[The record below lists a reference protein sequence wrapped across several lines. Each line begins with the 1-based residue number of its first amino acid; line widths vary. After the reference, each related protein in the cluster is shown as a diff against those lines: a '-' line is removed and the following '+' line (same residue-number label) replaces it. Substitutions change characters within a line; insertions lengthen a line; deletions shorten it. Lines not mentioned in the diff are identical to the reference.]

1 MIADQ
6 AAMALRTLVFGGITA
21 VLATGLG
28 WVLAHVHHAHT
39 FRGRRALHLFALA
52 GLLLPSLTFAMAL
65 VILFGHSGLVT
76 RALGAP
82 TGAVYGL
89 PGLVVAGTLARLPWA
104 YLALSSAY
112 RGFDARLFEAAVD
125 LGASPVRLVRSVL
138 LPRLWPALVATASVI
153 MADTVADL
161 ALPLV
166 VGGDYGVLSVRVY
179 QAVHGEGD
187 VAAALAHAL
196 WLLPMTVLLWPLGR
210 LFAPRPGAMDPDLRP
225 TRRPLGASERWL
237 VAIGWLVVGAGALLV
252 AAVAFGSLTVA
263 VGVDHTVTTLH
274 LRDVLAGSNTLAL
287 ATTVVVAIVVTA
299 IVCVVTLLLAHATTA
314 RTGRLLRRVLGAL
327 ASIPGLVLGLGV
339 FVALQDLDARGV
351 LPRSW
356 AGATPWAGIGVLV
369 GVQVLR
375 FVPTVATPMVGVAER
390 SWRATRDAAVALRA
404 PQRRVNRLVLQPQL
418 RPDVLAGGL
427 NTFARCLTSI
437 SPVVLLT
444 TAHAPLLSIRML
456 VAAEAGQLSAAA
468 AMNMVLAA
476 LTGAAMLA
484 VLVLRLT
491 AGRGG
496 S

>member
-6 AAMALRTLVFGGITA
+6 VAMALRTLVFGGVTA
-21 VLATGLG
+21 VVTTGLG

-39 FRGRRALHLFALA
+39 FRGRRALHLLALA
-52 GLLLPSLTFAMAL
+52 GLLLPSFTFAMAL

-76 RALGAP
+76 RWLGAP
-82 TGAVYGL
+82 TGVVYGL
-89 PGLVVAGTLARLPWA
+89 PGLVVAGTFARLPWA

-125 LGASPVRLVRSVL
+125 LGASPLRLVRSVL

-166 VGGDYGVLSVRVY
+166 VGGDYGVLSLRIY

-187 VAAALAHAL
+187 VAAAVSHAL
-196 WLLPMTVLLWPLGR
+196 WLAPITMLLWPLGR
-210 LFAPRPGAMDPDLRP
+210 LFAPRPGAVDADLRP
-225 TRRPLGASERWL
+225 PRRPLGASARWL
-237 VAIGWLVVGAGALLV
+237 VAIGWLAVGAGALLV

-263 VGVDHTVTTLH
+263 VGVDHTFTTGH
-274 LRDVLAGSNTLAL
+274 LRDVLAGRNTLAL
-287 ATTVVVAIVVTA
+287 ATTVVVAVVTTA
-299 IVCVVTLLLAHATTA
+299 CVGVIALLLAHATTT
-314 RTGRLLRRVLGAL
+314 RSRRPLRRVLGAL

-339 FVALQDLDARGV
+339 FVALQYLDATGV
-351 LPRSW
+351 LPRAW
-356 AGATPWAGIGVLV
+356 AGAGPWATVGVLV
-369 GVQVLR
+369 GVQVVR
-375 FVPTVATPMVGVAER
+375 FVPPVATPMVAVAER
-390 SWRATRDAAVALRA
+390 SWRATRDTAVALRA

-418 RPDVLAGGL
+418 RPDLLAGGL
-427 NTFARCLTSI
+427 TTFARALTSI

-468 AMNMVLAA
+468 AMNLVLAV
-476 LTGAAMLA
+476 LVGAAMLA
-484 VLVLRLT
+484 VLVLRVT

-496 S
+496 G